1 MVMNDTSTPP
11 TEREKWEREQAQ
23 KDQELLLKE
32 REFLLKDA
40 ELALKKKEH
49 AAAGWKN
56 PLVVAIMAATVAAIG
71 NAVVTMTN
79 GQLQRELEDQ
89 KSEQTRILEMI
100 KTGDPDKAADN
111 LKFLLAAELISNVET
126 SKRLSDFL
134 SKREPGS
141 GPTLPSTS
149 TFIGNSIAERI
160 DSLKKQPLNIS
171 TRSGD
176 EYQVVN
182 HILLDG
188 RGNPVSVV
196 ESASKGQTLHAKKAI
211 VLHFTATDTAKSTLA
226 WFSKAEAKT
235 STHIVIDRDGKI
247 TQLVPFDIIAWHAGP
262 SSWNGLEGLNKYS
275 IGIHFVNTGQLNYVE
290 DKWKSWSGVEYSES
304 EVFLAKDAA
313 GTTTG

>member
-1 MVMNDTSTPP
+1 MIFTFTPP
-11 TEREKWEREQAQ
+11 SEREKWEREQAQ

-40 ELALKKKEH
+40 ELTLKKKEH

-111 LKFLLAAELISNVET
+111 LKFLLAAGLISNVET

-141 GPTLPSTS
+141 GPTS
-149 TFIGNSIAERI
+149 
-160 DSLKKQPLNIS
+160 KV
-171 TRSGD
+171 RSC
-176 EYQVVN
+176 
-182 HILLDG
+182 
-188 RGNPVSVV
+188 
-196 ESASKGQTLHAKKAI
+196 
-211 VLHFTATDTAKSTLA
+211 
-226 WFSKAEAKT
+226 
-235 STHIVIDRDGKI
+235 
-247 TQLVPFDIIAWHAGP
+247 
-262 SSWNGLEGLNKYS
+262 
-275 IGIHFVNTGQLNYVE
+275 
-290 DKWKSWSGVEYSES
+290 
-304 EVFLAKDAA
+304 
-313 GTTTG
+313 